1 MLKIVTV
8 PNSILTQPTQ
18 PVKKIDQK
26 IKKIVKEMEETLIA
40 QKDPEGVGLASP
52 QVNIPLSLF
61 IIKPKKDQ
69 PTKVFINPKIL
80 EKKFIKKT
88 KKNEKNTRKLEG
100 CLSIP
105 KIWGIIERP
114 QKILLQYQTLDGKI
128 KKEWFS
134 GFEAHIIDHE
144 MDHLQGILFTQKAIE
159 QKKALYQ
166 EKNGRLEKL
175 EY

>member
-1 MLKIVTV
+1 MLKIVSV
-8 PNSILTQPTQ
+8 PNSILIQPTQ
-18 PVKKIDQK
+18 PIKKIDK
-26 IKKIVKEMEETLIA
+26 RIKKLVQEMEKTLIT
-40 QKDPEGVGLASP
+40 QKNPEGVGLAAP

-69 PTKVFINPKIL
+69 PTRVFINPKIL
-80 EKKFIKKT
+80 EKKYLKKT
-88 KKNEKNTRKLEG
+88 KKSGKKTKKLEG

-105 KIWGIIERP
+105 KIWGVVERP
-114 QKILLQYQTLDGKI
+114 QKIYLQYQTLEGGT

-144 MDHLQGILFTQKAIE
+144 MDHLQGVLFTKKAIE
-159 QKKALYQ
+159 QKKPLYQ
-166 EKNGRLEKL
+166 EKDDRLEKL